1 MKLCNNSWVS
11 CFPSRENFEK
21 NTSIHLEEWPKSNKK
36 LINLDLEEKMVGVR
50 EIVSKGLDERIKVKL
65 AVKQPLAKVII
76 TTPIELTKEL
86 EQPIMSEL
94 NVKAVE
100 IKKGKELL
108 VELDTKLTPE
118 LEQEGAA
125 REIMRKINDLRKQLY
140 NLVQIKLHRDA
151 IQKLGSKYQSVELQ

>member
-1 MKLCNNSWVS
+1 
-11 CFPSRENFEK
+11 
-21 NTSIHLEEWPKSNKK
+21 
-36 LINLDLEEKMVGVR
+36 MVGVR

-125 REIMRKINDLRKQLY
+125 REIMRKINDLRKKIGLT
-140 NLVQIKLHRDA
+140 
-151 IQKLGSKYQSVELQ
+151 IQDKIGVSVETDSELINKTIEAFGTIIANSVQADDLKLEKNEGTEFVIKEQKVKIEIKKK